1 MAATMQTTFTETDV
15 VAEIDDE
22 RASLVQALTV
32 ALPLL
37 GWLWLYYSL
46 TRNWSPLEPS
56 VPMLV
61 LCGAAYGAHRL
72 RQTRLDAACRLIV
85 AGMVI
90 ALCSVVYAHPA
101 ILTMTFGVLGV
112 IMANAL
118 LGARDAALTAAVT
131 AALGAAAYRIATGQP
146 VSTGGEAEV
155 LALYALVAA
164 ANWLASRPLRNSVES
179 ALTGWA
185 RARDALVE
193 VRERKGEL
201 YRVVRA
207 LEEASYRI
215 DRMNHDLIAA
225 RREAE
230 EARALKSRFV
240 ATVSHELRGPLNLIL
255 GFSRLMSL
263 SPKSYEEPLP
273 RCYRADI
280 YTIYRNC
287 QHLVALVDDILDLSQ
302 IEAQRLPL
310 VKDRINLDED
320 VIQRAVAIV
329 ESLAAR
335 KGLWM
340 RVEVERDLPWVLAD
354 SVRLRQA
361 LLNLLSNAVRLTAK
375 GGITVR
381 AAARDD
387 AVVVSVQDTGPG
399 IAHDDIP
406 RLFQE
411 FTQVSATPSGKAEG
425 SGLGLAISKQ
435 LVQLHG
441 GDIWVESEQ
450 GAGTTF
456 AFSVPLP
463 GAVAGS
469 AGTVRTGDG
478 RQVSVAQHCLVV
490 HDDPDVVRI
499 LARHI
504 TGYRVIGVPP
514 ERDIVSLILD
524 LHPRAII
531 ATPASLDAV
540 RAQLE
545 LTPFVVPIIVCALPH
560 IHEREDLGSIV
571 GYLVKPLLPEALTAI
586 LKRIER
592 EDETTVLL
600 VDDDPDAVRL
610 MERTLTA
617 LPQPYRLLKAYDGTE
632 ALRVMRG
639 QRPDVVLLDLVM
651 PGMNG
656 EGVLRAMREDAS
668 LSDIPVAVISG
679 RDWLTGSVSMGSS
692 LAVEYRRPIQLSEAI
707 TAMEAL
713 LDALSPDYLPDEAAA
728 QPSGEGLPG

>member
-273 RCYRADI
+273 RCYRSDI

-302 IEAQRLPL
+302 SRRSGFLCKGPHQSGGGCRP
-310 VKDRINLDED
+310 
-320 VIQRAVAIV
+320 RAVAIV

-335 KGLWM
+335 KGLWV

-354 SVRLRQA
+354 PVRLRQA
-361 LLNLLSNAVRLTAK
+361 LLNLLTNAMRFTEK

-381 AAARDD
+381 AAARDG

-411 FTQVSATPSGKAEG
+411 FTQVNAKPSEKAEG

-456 AFSVPLP
+456 SFSVPLP
-463 GAVAGS
+463 GTVAGS
-469 AGTVRTGDG
+469 AGTVRTDDG
-478 RQVSVAQHCLVV
+478 RQVSVAQPCLVV

-504 TGYRVIGVPP
+504 TGHRVIGVPP

-531 ATPASLDAV
+531 ATQASFEAV

-560 IHEREDLGSIV
+560 IHERENLGSIA

-586 LKRIER
+586 MKRIDR

-668 LSDIPVAVISG
+668 LSDIPVVVISG

-692 LAVEYRRPIQLSEAI
+692 LAVEYRRPIQLSEGI